1 MPEMKALKPSIASS
15 KFCWSSLPENSSM
28 AFDYTEQDMPS
39 TQHQMPEE
47 IGKGWFQSIHL
58 PMNMVIRRGIAH
70 FKPTVSGKLFPV
82 ATIEE
87 HFHEPVL
94 CVQSTRKGR
103 LILLDHEL
111 GKDFIFGYH
120 NSLFEHI
127 SVRDSFV
134 RLDASE
140 NIEMT
145 TLIIGDSVLIQLL
158 GEEYAE
164 SLLSGLRVA
173 DIPSTTVNK
182 VPPNISALLHSS
194 ISDQLIGHIAKL
206 HIQAKVLDYLCAIT
220 QYFAVSTKNQTP
232 DSGIDEQIYQIH
244 DDLLQLDGKVPSL
257 NELAARYGMPGRKLK
272 DGFMKIFGTSLFSY
286 ITEVRLNEAHDKL
299 LNTGMPMKIIAK
311 NLGYSHVNHFISAF
325 GKQFGYSPG
334 SLRKNNPEI
343 VQIETSRIE

>member
-1 MPEMKALKPSIASS
+1 MGTLKPSVVSGR
-15 KFCWSSLPENSSM
+15 FTWSSFPENSSM
-28 AFDYTEQDMPS
+28 AFDYTESDMPQ
-39 TQHQMPEE
+39 TQHQMPQE
-47 IGKGWFQSIHL
+47 IGTGWFQSIHL
-58 PMNMVIRRGIAH
+58 PMNMVLRRGVAH
-70 FKPTVSGKLFPV
+70 FKPEVSGKLLPV

-87 HFHEPVL
+87 RFHEPVL
-94 CVQSTRKGR
+94 CVQSTKKGR
-103 LILLDHEL
+103 LVLLDNEL

-127 SVRDSFV
+127 HLRDSFV

-145 TLIIGDSVLIQLL
+145 TLIIGDSVLKQLL

-173 DIPSTTVNK
+173 AIPSTSVNK

-194 ISDQLIGHIAKL
+194 ISDHLIGHIAKL
-206 HIQAKVLDYLCAIT
+206 HIQAKVLDYLCALA
-220 QYFAVSTKNQTP
+220 QYFAGSIKNQQQ
-232 DSGIDEQIYQIH
+232 DSGMEELIYQIH

-272 DGFMKIFGTSLFSY
+272 DGFLKIFGKSLFSY
-286 ITEVRLNEAHDKL
+286 ITEVRLDEAHDRL
-299 LNTGMPMKIIAK
+299 LNTGIPMKIIAK

-334 SLRKNNPEI
+334 SLRKKNPGT
-343 VQIETSRIE
+343 VPIEQAQSTES